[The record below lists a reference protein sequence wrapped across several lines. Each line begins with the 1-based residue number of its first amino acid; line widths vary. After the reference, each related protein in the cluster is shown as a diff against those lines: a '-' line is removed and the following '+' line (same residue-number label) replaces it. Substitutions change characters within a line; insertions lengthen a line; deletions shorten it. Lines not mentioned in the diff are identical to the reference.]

1 MIYKKHYR
9 FFSLNNILT
18 KEVSSIKIYQIKDDF
33 LIIKLIL
40 TYFCFENRLRSKK
53 DYDQN

>member
-33 LIIKLIL
+33 LIIKLML
-40 TYFCFENRLRSKK
+40 TYFCFGKRLRSKK